1 MPGKEQA
8 LKEKGMEI
16 LRASL
21 KASDPKT
28 AILSKLKVQD
38 ELLYPYGDMVFKVSN
53 PEDLETFSRDDYEF
67 KLRDIE
73 RIFVVGFGK
82 ASASM
87 ARAIEDLLGQRIH
100 RGIVIT
106 KRGYVENLSRMD
118 LIEASHPIPDKD
130 GVRGTELII
139 DLLKDTHEQDLVIC
153 LISGGGS
160 SLFVAPC
167 QGITL
172 EEKQKL
178 TDLLLKSG
186 ATIQEINAVR
196 KHISLVKGGRLAH
209 IAYPARILSLIF
221 SDVVGDKL
229 DSIASGPTA
238 PDTTTFSDCMG
249 ILKKYELLEI
259 IPQSI
264 RTYLNENIEKTENE
278 TPKPGNPVFENVQNV
293 IIGSNYLALKSAEK
307 KANELG
313 FNTYLLSDSIIG
325 DTTNAAKKHSQMA
338 KRIKE
343 KGEPVSP
350 PACFISGGETTVQV
364 KGKGLGGRNQEFAL
378 VCAMEIEGME
388 DTVIMSLN
396 TDGTDGPTDAAG
408 AFCDGRTIQKAK
420 KLNLDPKKYL
430 ENNDSYHFFEK
441 VGGLIKTGP
450 TNTNVMDIHIILVG

>member
-1 MPGKEQA
+1 MPGKEQS

-38 ELLYPYGDMVFKVSN
+38 ELLCPYGQIAVKVG
-53 PEDLETFSRDDYEF
+53 PEDFKALSRDYYKF
-67 KLRDIE
+67 RLRDIE

-87 ARAIEDLLGQRIH
+87 AWAIEDLLGQRIH
-100 RGIVIT
+100 KGIVIT
-106 KRGYVENLSRMD
+106 KRGYIEKLSSID

-130 GVRGTELII
+130 GVQGTESII
-139 DLLKDTHEQDLVIC
+139 ELLKGTHEKDLVIC

-160 SLFVAPC
+160 SLLVAPC
-167 QGITL
+167 PGITL
-172 EEKQKL
+172 KEKQNL

-196 KHISLVKGGRLAH
+196 KHISRVKGGRLAQ
-209 IAYPARILSLIF
+209 IAFPARIFSLIF
-221 SDVVGDKL
+221 SDVAGDEL
-229 DSIASGPTA
+229 ESIASGPTQ
-238 PDTTTFSDCMG
+238 PDTTTFSDCVN
-249 ILKKYELLEI
+249 ILKKYELLET

-264 RTYLNENIEKTENE
+264 RTFLEENIDKTEHE
-278 TPKPGNPVFENVQNV
+278 TPKPGDPIFDNVRTLIV
-293 IIGSNYLALKSAEK
+293 GSNNLALCAAEK
-307 KANELG
+307 KAWALG
-313 FNTYLLSDSIIG
+313 FKTFRLPTCITG
-325 DTTNAAKKHSQMA
+325 DTTEEAIKHSLWS
-338 KRIKE
+338 KEIKD
-343 KGEPVSP
+343 KGEPISP
-350 PACFISGGETTVQV
+350 PACIITGGETTVQV
-364 KGKGLGGRNQEFAL
+364 KGKGKGGRNQEFAL

-408 AFCDGRTIQKAK
+408 AFCDGKTVKKAQKM
-420 KLNLDPKKYL
+420 NLDSKKYL

-441 VGGLIKTGP
+441 TGGLIKTGP
-450 TNTNVMDIHIILVG
+450 TNTNVMDIHLILVG